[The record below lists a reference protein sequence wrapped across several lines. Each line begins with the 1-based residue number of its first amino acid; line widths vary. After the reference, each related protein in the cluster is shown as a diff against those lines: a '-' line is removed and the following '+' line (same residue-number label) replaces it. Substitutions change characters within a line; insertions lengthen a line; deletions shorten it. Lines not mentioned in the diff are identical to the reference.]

1 MATILVGT
9 DDGIHAAGDEPARVR
24 LPGRAVGAL
33 AARGG
38 SPDPGDDEVWALVDG
53 RELWRGE
60 VAGEGR
66 AAASSPG
73 PRLSCLA
80 ATGGTVLAG
89 TAEAHLLRLEAGEL
103 RRVEPFDQ
111 VEGRDGWYTPWGGPP
126 DVRSVA
132 VGADGALWV
141 NVHVGGIPTSPDGG
155 RTWRPTID
163 VDADVHQVATHPDD
177 PGRVLAATA
186 RGLADS
192 ADAGASWTYL
202 TEGMHAGYC
211 RAVALA
217 GDTVVV
223 SSSNGPRGG
232 RATLYRR
239 PLDAPAEAPFE
250 RCRDGLPEWFQDN
263 IDTACVD
270 TSGSTIAFGTAGE
283 VFASDD
289 AGVTWERVAAGLPP
303 VRCLLLLG

>member
-1 MATILVGT
+1 MPTILVGT
-9 DDGIHAAGDEPARVR
+9 EDGIHTVGGEPAPVR
-24 LPGRAVGAL
+24 LPGREV
-33 AARGG
+33 AAMTP
-38 SPDPGDDEVWALVDG
+38 SGDGDGVVWALADG
-53 RELWRGE
+53 RELWRGQA
-60 VAGEGR
+60 AGER
-66 AAASSPG
+66 QAVASSPG
-73 PRLSCLA
+73 LPLRCLA

-103 RRVEPFDQ
+103 RQLEPFDQ
-111 VEGRDGWYTPWGGPP
+111 VDGRDGWYTPWGGPP

-155 RTWRPTID
+155 RSWRPTID
-163 VDADVHQVATHPDD
+163 VDADVHQVVAHPDD

-202 TEGMHAGYC
+202 TAGMHAGYC

-223 SSSNGPRGG
+223 SSSTGPRGG
-232 RATLYRR
+232 HATLYRR
-239 PLDAPAEAPFE
+239 PLDAPAAAPFD
-250 RCRDGLPEWFQDN
+250 RCRDGLPEWFEGN
-263 IDTACVD
+263 VDTACVD
-270 TSGSTIAFGTAGE
+270 ARGPAVAFGTAAGE
-283 VFASDD
+283 VFASAD
-289 AGVTWERVAAGLPP
+289 AGATWERVAGGLPP
-303 VRCLLLLG
+303 VRCLLLAG

>member
-1 MATILVGT
+1 MPTILVGT
-9 DDGIHAAGDEPARVR
+9 EDGIHTAGAEPAPVR
-24 LPGRAVGAL
+24 FPGRAVDAMAL
-33 AARGG
+33 AGG
-38 SPDPGDDEVWALVDG
+38 GDGLVWALVDG

-60 VAGEGR
+60 TAGEGR
-66 AAASSPG
+66 AVASSPG
-73 PRLSCLA
+73 PRLRCLA
-80 ATGGTVLAG
+80 ATDGTVLAG

-103 RRVEPFDQ
+103 RWVEPFDQ

-132 VGADGALWV
+132 VGADGGLWV
-141 NVHVGGIPTSPDGG
+141 NVHVGGIPASPDGG

-163 VDADVHQVATHPDD
+163 VDADVHQVVTHPDD

-192 ADAGASWTYL
+192 TDAGRGWTYL

-223 SSSNGPRGG
+223 SSSTGPRGG

-239 PLDAPAEAPFE
+239 PLDAPAATPFE
-250 RCRDGLPEWFQDN
+250 RCRDGLPEWFEGN

-270 TSGSTIAFGTAGE
+270 ARWTTVAFGTAAGE
-283 VFASDD
+283 VFASED
-289 AGVTWERVAAGLPP
+289 AGITWERVADGLPP
-303 VRCLLLLG
+303 VRCLLLAG

>member
-1 MATILVGT
+1 MPTILVGT
-9 DDGIHAAGDEPARVR
+9 EDGIHTAGDGQAPPR
-24 LPGRAVGAL
+24 LPGRAVEALTAAADGSLWAL
-33 AARGG
+33 A
-38 SPDPGDDEVWALVDG
+38 DG
-53 RELWRGE
+53 RELWRYDGD
-60 VAGEGR
+60 GEGR

-73 PRLSCLA
+73 PLLRCLA
-80 ATGGTVLAG
+80 VAGGTVLAG
-89 TAEAHLLRLEAGEL
+89 TAVAHLLRLDAGEL
-103 RRVEPFDQ
+103 RPVEPFDR

-155 RTWRPTID
+155 RTWRPTIE
-163 VDADVHQVATHPDD
+163 VDADVHQVLAHPHD

-192 ADAGASWTYL
+192 ADAGGSWTYL
-202 TEGMHAGYC
+202 TEGLHARYC

-223 SSSNGPRGG
+223 SCSTGPRGG

-239 PLDAPAEAPFE
+239 PLDAPAATPFE
-250 RCRDGLPEWFQDN
+250 RCRDGLPEWFPAN

-270 TSGSTIAFGTAGE
+270 ASGPAVAFGTAAGE
-283 VFASDD
+283 VFASAD

-303 VRCLLLLG
+303 VRCLLLRG